1 MSLNKSPRNRPDFW
15 KRATKN
21 SSDEELKRQNNEME
35 QAIVNHQREVSQI
48 LDSANS
54 SERTRRNLDYLH
66 QMNQRRPDYHTGVE
80 EVGKESTND
89 QAIDDRTTFKQDTNT
104 PTTTN
109 AQSYSTERVSTSAY
123 DDMMR
128 KLARGA
134 NTQQTT
140 TSYHTTSTTSSA
152 YDEMMAGLVKAEAR
166 MNAQKE
172 KTSGHTR

>member
-15 KRATKN
+15 KRAMKN

-66 QMNQRRPDYHTGVE
+66 QMDQRRPDYHTGVE
-80 EVGKESTND
+80 EVTKERTNT
-89 QAIDDRTTFKQDTNT
+89 QTMDDHTTFKQATNT

-128 KLARGA
+128 VLQNGA
-134 NTQQTT
+134 MNNTRQTT
-140 TSYHTTSTTSSA
+140 TPSPTTATAA